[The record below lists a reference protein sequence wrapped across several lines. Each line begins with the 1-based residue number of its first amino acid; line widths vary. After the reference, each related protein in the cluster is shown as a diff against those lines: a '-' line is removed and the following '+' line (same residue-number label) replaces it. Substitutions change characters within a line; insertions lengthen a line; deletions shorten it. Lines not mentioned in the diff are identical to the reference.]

1 MDEFLVTLSQML
13 GIDQQTIAM
22 LLPLLVIVCGS
33 LGKLIPDS
41 ATGFLGILR
50 KILKVI
56 GLYTTNR
63 VQPGITTTDVANAA
77 LSIPQVKKDA
87 LKK

>member
-1 MDEFLVTLSQML
+1 MDEFLVILSQML

-63 VQPGITTTDVANAA
+63 VQPGITTTDVAKAA